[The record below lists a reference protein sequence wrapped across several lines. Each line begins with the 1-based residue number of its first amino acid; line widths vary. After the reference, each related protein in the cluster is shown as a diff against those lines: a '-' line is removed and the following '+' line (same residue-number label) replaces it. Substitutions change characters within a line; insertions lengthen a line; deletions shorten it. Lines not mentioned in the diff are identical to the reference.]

1 MEEVGGD
8 SHGSVMVKTME
19 ARGATM
25 ITIKVA
31 QEGDDQADSCVCV
44 CVLWISGVWG
54 NSFESEPEFGKF
66 LSMVFFMDCK
76 PLVVVLTSRL

>member
-8 SHGSVMVKTME
+8 SHGSVMVKTTE

-44 CVLWISGVWG
+44 FCEFLEFGGILLNLSLNLGNFYQWFFLWIVSHW
-54 NSFESEPEFGKF
+54 
-66 LSMVFFMDCK
+66 
-76 PLVVVLTSRL
+76 

>member
-8 SHGSVMVKTME
+8 SHGSVMVKTTE
-19 ARGATM
+19 AWGATM

-44 CVLWISGVWG
+44 CFVNFWSLG
-54 NSFESEPEFGKF
+54 EFF
-66 LSMVFFMDCK
+66 
-76 PLVVVLTSRL
+76 